1 MTREVASIHIV
12 NARGSADAG
21 ADRFTVP
28 LVGDQVLQ
36 HCQEVGHGLAVTS
49 LAAFDAAEGYTRL
62 RDLIRL
68 AHEFSESAAA
78 QVARPPHADGCAD
91 GSVDVVS
98 PERQRGTAHAG
109 LDLRSK
115 ARASLALPLT
125 HIHNDTPEGGAEPL
139 PQTPT
144 QRPTGARLL

>member
-12 NARGSADAG
+12 HARGSADAG
-21 ADRFTVP
+21 AVP

-49 LAAFDAAEGYTRL
+49 LAAFDAAQGYARL

-68 AHEFSESAAA
+68 AHELSEPTAA
-78 QVARPPHADGCAD
+78 QVARPPHTDGCAD
-91 GSVDVVS
+91 RSVDIVS
-98 PERQRGTAHAG
+98 PERQRGTTHAG
-109 LDLRSK
+109 VDLRSK

-125 HIHNDTPEGGAEPL
+125 HIRNDTPEGGAEPL